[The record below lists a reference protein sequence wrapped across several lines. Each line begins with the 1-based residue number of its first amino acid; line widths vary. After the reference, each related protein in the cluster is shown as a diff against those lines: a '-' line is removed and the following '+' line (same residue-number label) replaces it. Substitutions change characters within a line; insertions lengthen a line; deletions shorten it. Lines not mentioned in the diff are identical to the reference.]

1 MPDFQKNNGREP
13 LEIITTTTMVPD
25 MPPSYEIA
33 IVNETASNQK
43 RPNHTK
49 TEYQTIFF
57 SKDNGIVRWE
67 NEVQR
72 LNEIISK
79 KNKLPES
86 NSKVIRKKDIC
97 TWVIFIMLFNL
108 LFSFVL
114 LIILSY

>member
-1 MPDFQKNNGREP
+1 MPNFQENNKRESS
-13 LEIITTTTMVPD
+13 EIITTTTMVPD

-49 TEYQTIFF
+49 TLYQTIFF

-79 KNKLPES
+79 NHKSLES
-86 NSKVIRKKDIC
+86 NSKVIRKNDRKC
-97 TWVIFIMLFNL
+97 
-108 LFSFVL
+108 
-114 LIILSY
+114 

>member
-1 MPDFQKNNGREP
+1 MPNFQKNNGREP

-79 KNKLPES
+79 NHKSLES

>member
-1 MPDFQKNNGREP
+1 MPNFEKKNGREP

-79 KNKLPES
+79 NHKSLES
-86 NSKVIRKKDIC
+86 NSKVIRKNDIC